1 MIRSIYSGKI
11 TDDMPKTV
19 NVIVYTYQ
27 EEKFI
32 DFNSIL
38 YVCSNKEQ
46 EASMRSKI
54 WRYLRKQKYTVIMY
68 NNRML
73 YSLSQVLGD
82 SKLMTMMARPEELLA
97 AMEHE

>member
-1 MIRSIYSGKI
+1 
-11 TDDMPKTV
+11 MPKTV

-27 EEKFI
+27 QEKFI
-32 DFNSIL
+32 DFNTIL
-38 YVCSNKEQ
+38 FVCSHKDQEQ
-46 EASMRSKI
+46 SMHSKI
-54 WRYLRKQKYTVIMY
+54 WRYLRKQKYTVIIY

-82 SKLMTMMARPEELLA
+82 SKLMTMMARPELLLA